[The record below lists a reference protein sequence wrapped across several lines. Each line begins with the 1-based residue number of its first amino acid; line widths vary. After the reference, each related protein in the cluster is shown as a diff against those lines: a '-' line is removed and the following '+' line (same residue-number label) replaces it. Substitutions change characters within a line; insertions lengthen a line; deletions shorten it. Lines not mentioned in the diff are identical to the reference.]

1 MKKFSTIIVGL
12 VLVLT
17 VILVSDVD
25 ASPIEYQTDLGN
37 SLSDFDFDLN
47 NHITEYSELE
57 VYDIIIPNRF
67 ELMAEDDEL
76 ELYFEEE
83 TLAIAVRV
91 KENGYVYSS
100 YDFTDYSIDTLSNGV
115 KNPIKSGVSID
126 AYYRDGT
133 PVTRTYLDVNNET
146 DARIAEATIQ
156 KLPNGF
162 TMNVDFNDYE
172 LKIRF
177 DVNVI
182 LEDGE
187 LNVSIPYD
195 SIEEYNE
202 NLFTNDWTIDYH
214 LLRNIRVFPYFG
226 STTGEENGYAVI
238 PDGSGMIINLDDDP
252 ENKAT
257 FNLELYGTDLGYM
270 SSSIR
275 TRALSVKP
283 VSRLTMPIYGLI
295 HVEGNT
301 GFYVI
306 SEEGDTYAKL
316 HYSSADIVNSYHRMY
331 FNYVYR
337 DSYEQYQS
345 RSDEDSYRIAFQ
357 DAPNAIDVEQR
368 YVFLSGTDASYVGM
382 AKDYADHL
390 ETSGELSDAASRTIY
405 DTLPT
410 KVDFIGS
417 ELTTGIIST
426 KTIPVTKYLDV
437 KSTVETL
444 LEDGYTNLVTSY
456 KTYNSALAGYR
467 LDIERMLG
475 GSNDLYELIEFLNE
489 NNIDFSYY
497 LDYTRSYDDYSKDH
511 AQTLSKRDI
520 YHIEYSNMSFLHFV
534 NDTSNYI
541 EYAQDDIKVLSSYGI
556 SSVALDGLDRA
567 IYTSFDDGIRSSA
580 HNVEDIRQML
590 DAFNNANISTSMY
603 LPDSYLYK
611 YTDSY
616 YNAPLSSTE
625 YAAQSSAI
633 PFVQLVLSGYMDF
646 YSDYLNFI
654 SDEQYSLM
662 RMVEYGVYPSYILS
676 YESAYELKK
685 TLSSNVYISNY
696 DVLEARIDAYYQFI
710 SGGLS
715 SVIGQEMTNHEF
727 LAVGVSRVTYENG
740 VSIILNYTTTDITI
754 DGQVVSSGGY
764 EVIE

>member
-1 MKKFSTIIVGL
+1 MKKLSVIIVGL
-12 VLVLT
+12 ALLLT
-17 VILVSDVD
+17 IILVTDVE
-25 ASPIEYQTDLGN
+25 ASPIDYQTDLGN
-37 SLSDFDFDLN
+37 SLSDFEFDLN
-47 NHITEYSELE
+47 THVTDFSELE
-57 VYDIIIPNRF
+57 IYDIIIPSRF

-91 KENGYVYSS
+91 KDNGYVYSS
-100 YDFTDYSIDTLSNGV
+100 YDFTDYSIDTLTNGV

-133 PVTRTYLDVNNET
+133 PVSRTYLDINNET
-146 DARIAEATIQ
+146 DARIAVATITE
-156 KLPNGF
+156 LANGF

-177 DVNVI
+177 DVTVLI
-182 LEDGE
+182 EEGE
-187 LNVSIPYD
+187 LKVSIPYE

-202 NLFTNDWTIDYH
+202 NLFTNDWTVDYH
-214 LLRNIRVFPYFG
+214 LLRSIRVFPYFG
-226 STTGEENGYAVI
+226 ATSGEENGYAVI
-238 PDGSGMIINLDDDP
+238 PDGSGMIINLEDDP

-283 VSRLTMPIYGLI
+283 VSRLTMPIYGMI
-295 HVEGNT
+295 HDEGNT
-301 GFYVI
+301 AFYVI
-306 SEEGDTYAKL
+306 SESGDTYAKL

-357 DAPNAIDVEQR
+357 DEPNAIDVEQR
-368 YVFLSGTDASYVGM
+368 YVFLSGSDASYVGM
-382 AKDYADHL
+382 AKDYAQQL
-390 ETSGELSDAASRTIY
+390 ETSGELSETAERTIY
-405 DTLPT
+405 DTIPT
-410 KVDFIGS
+410 KIDFIGS
-417 ELTTGIIST
+417 ELTNGIISV
-426 KTIPVTKYLDV
+426 KTVPITRYLDV
-437 KSTVETL
+437 KSTIETL
-444 LEDGYTNLVTSY
+444 LEDGYTDLITTY

-475 GSNDLYELIEFLNE
+475 GSNDLYELIEFLRE
-489 NNIDFSYY
+489 NDIDFGYY
-497 LDYTRSYDDYSKDH
+497 LDYTRSYDDYSNDH

-520 YHIEYSNMSFLHFV
+520 YHIEYSNMSYLHYV
-534 NDTSNYI
+534 NDTSNYV
-541 EYAQDDIKVLSSYGI
+541 EYAQDDIKVLNDYGI
-556 SSVALDGLDRA
+556 SSVAINGLDRA

-580 HNVEDIRQML
+580 NNVDDIRQML
-590 DAFNNANISTSMY
+590 DTFNNANISTSLY
-603 LPDSYLYK
+603 LPDSYLYRF
-611 YTDSY
+611 TETY

-685 TLSSNVYISNY
+685 TLSSNIYISNY
-696 DVLEARIDAYYQFI
+696 DVLESRIDGYYQFI

-715 SVIGQEMTNHEF
+715 LVIGQEMINHEF
-727 LAVGVSRVTYENG
+727 LDVGVSRVTYANG
-740 VSIILNYTTTDITI
+740 VSIVLNYTTKDITV
-754 DGQVVSSGGY
+754 DGLIVSSGGY